1 MISDAFQAQRI
12 KLSPIA
18 GGGFPALI
26 VRTGSA
32 GSEIS
37 IHGPKVLALPTTA
50 WPKRKTS
57 PDWCWTGCDREIP
70 VSTGLLPWI
79 HQVPRLRELRP
90 RPLGMEQPET
100 PATL

>member
-50 WPKRKTS
+50 
-57 PDWCWTGCDREIP
+57 
-70 VSTGLLPWI
+70 
-79 HQVPRLRELRP
+79 
-90 RPLGMEQPET
+90 
-100 PATL
+100 